1 MVITDMAAAL
11 AARRQR
17 IDLAIAADAER
28 VRADPAKLHDA
39 LRNLVANAITYAPED
54 STIRISAQREGGRVT
69 IAVADDGPGVPDEDL
84 ARVFERFYRVEKSR
98 TRTLGGTGIGLT
110 IARALVEAMHG
121 AMRAE
126 SMGLGKGS
134 TFTFTLPLAE

>member
-1 MVITDMAAAL
+1 VEPHY
-11 AARRQR
+11 
-17 IDLAIAADAER
+17 AEKGLELDIGPLTGLPD
-28 VRADPAKLHDA
+28 VSADPDRAVQVLTNLLTNA
-39 LRNLVANAITYAPED
+39 LRYTPAPGRVELTATREDTMLAFHVRDTGMGIAPENL
-54 STIRISAQREGGRVT
+54 
-69 IAVADDGPGVPDEDL
+69 PH
-84 ARVFERFYRVEKSR
+84 VFERFYRVEKSR

>member
-1 MVITDMAAAL
+1 ML
-11 AARRQR
+11 AFH
-17 IDLAIAADAER
+17 
-28 VRADPAKLHDA
+28 VRDTGMG
-39 LRNLVANAITYAPED
+39 IAPENL
-54 STIRISAQREGGRVT
+54 
-69 IAVADDGPGVPDEDL
+69 PH
-84 ARVFERFYRVEKSR
+84 VFERFYRVEKSR